1 MYNYFMLMG
10 RLVKDPEIKELSEG
24 KKVMNIRLA
33 VGRSFQNLKGE
44 YETDFFTIVFWDY
57 LVDYAK
63 DNLKKGQPV
72 LIKGR
77 IQTTKAEMA
86 SGYTLSYPTLIGERI
101 MFFGSTPTTALEEE
115 EPSEN

>member
-10 RLVKDPEIKELSEG
+10 RLVVDPEVKELSDG
-24 KKVMNIRLA
+24 KKVMNVRLA
-33 VGRSFQNLKGE
+33 VSRGFQNLKGE

-63 DNLKKGQPV
+63 DNLKKGLPV

-86 SGYTLSYPTLIGERI
+86 NGYNLTYPTLIGERI
-101 MFFGSTPTTALEEE
+101 MFFNNTFVPQKEEE
-115 EPSEN
+115 DKTEK